1 MAKWLVAGSSGMV
14 GRGIVRIARS
24 QGISDIVEVSS
35 KTCDLRDFQKTREL
49 LMDTKPD
56 VVIDAAAKVGG
67 ILSNSTQPVDFM
79 VNNLQIQTNLF
90 SASHEAKV
98 DKVVFLSSSCVYP
111 KHAIQPIKESSL
123 LTGPLEETNSS
134 YAIAKIAGMRL
145 IQAYRQQY
153 GHNWISVMP
162 TNLFGS
168 FDNFS
173 TTTSHVLPALIR
185 KFHDAKTNNSKN
197 VLLWGTG
204 EPKRELME
212 VEEFARA
219 LMIVVNNYNDEETI
233 NIGTGQDL
241 SIKEIDWK
249 TPNTYGTN
257 YSSIPK
263 KAGVYL
269 LVYFE
274 NLIDYERLEINPNIL
289 YVGSSINLN
298 QRRERHEVKRHLL
311 KIYNHIFFYFKETE
325 DYINYE
331 IELIKNIRPK
341 YNTQHNG

>member
-1 MAKWLVAGSSGMV
+1 
-14 GRGIVRIARS
+14 
-24 QGISDIVEVSS
+24 
-35 KTCDLRDFQKTREL
+35 
-49 LMDTKPD
+49 
-56 VVIDAAAKVGG
+56 
-67 ILSNSTQPVDFM
+67 M

-111 KHAIQPIKESSL
+111 KHATQPIKESSL

-185 KFHDAKTNNSKN
+185 KFHDAKTNNSKD
-197 VLLWGTG
+197 VVLWGTG

-241 SIKEIDWK
+241 SIKEIAELVKEIVGFSGEIIWDK
-249 TPNTYGTN
+249 SKPDGTPR
-257 YSSIPK
+257 K
-263 KAGVYL
+263 L
-269 LVYFE
+269 LD
-274 NLIDYERLEINPNIL
+274 I
-289 YVGSSINLN
+289 S
-298 QRRERHEVKRHLL
+298 K
-311 KIYNHIFFYFKETE
+311 
-325 DYINYE
+325 
-331 IELIKNIRPK
+331 LIKIGYEANPDLRTAIDKTYDWFKKELLQAQSTIRL
-341 YNTQHNG
+341 

>member
-111 KHAIQPIKESSL
+111 KHATQPIKESSL

-173 TTTSHVLPALIR
+173 TIKGHVLPALIR
-185 KFHDAKTNNSKN
+185 KFHDAKVNNSKN
-197 VLLWGTG
+197 VVLFGTG

-219 LMIVVNNYNDEETI
+219 FMIVVNNYNDEEAI

-241 SIKEIDWK
+241 SIKEIADLVKEIVGFSGEIIWDKSKPDGTPRKLLDISKLRKLGYEANQDLRTGIDKTYDWF
-249 TPNTYGTN
+249 
-257 YSSIPK
+257 K
-263 KAGVYL
+263 K
-269 LVYFE
+269 E
-274 NLIDYERLEINPNIL
+274 
-289 YVGSSINLN
+289 
-298 QRRERHEVKRHLL
+298 LL
-311 KIYNHIFFYFKETE
+311 KAQST
-325 DYINYE
+325 
-331 IELIKNIRPK
+331 IRL
-341 YNTQHNG
+341 

>member
-1 MAKWLVAGSSGMV
+1 MAKWLIAGSSGMV

-185 KFHDAKTNNSKN
+185 KFHDAKTNNSKD
-197 VLLWGTG
+197 VVLWGTG

-241 SIKEIDWK
+241 SIKEIAELVKEIVGFSGEIIWDKSKPDGTPRKLLDISKLKKLGYKDSQDLRTGIHKTYDWF
-249 TPNTYGTN
+249 
-257 YSSIPK
+257 K
-263 KAGVYL
+263 KEL
-269 LVYFE
+269 LQTQST
-274 NLIDYERLEINPNIL
+274 IRL
-289 YVGSSINLN
+289 
-298 QRRERHEVKRHLL
+298 
-311 KIYNHIFFYFKETE
+311 
-325 DYINYE
+325 
-331 IELIKNIRPK
+331 
-341 YNTQHNG
+341 